1 METKIFKKLLV
12 AILIVMLTATDFF
25 MLGSGIISY
34 AVDNLNNSTNNK
46 NIEFATYFKNEK
58 GEKIEELTTSI
69 S

>member
-34 AVDNLNNSTNNK
+34 AVDNLNNSNNTLK
-46 NIEFATYFKNEK
+46 IIEIIKILNLLHTLKTKKEK
-58 GEKIEELTTSI
+58 K
-69 S
+69 